1 MPDLS
6 TTYMGL
12 KLKNPIIAASSG
24 LTKSVDKII
33 DCCNSGVG
41 AVVMKSI
48 FEEVLARQDFGIGD
62 GAAYHTEVYD
72 YLRSELELQ
81 YGPQEYL
88 DIIAQAKSKVDIPII
103 ASINCISAKWW
114 PQYAKQFQDAGADA
128 IELNVFKTATDV
140 AQDGQTLENLYYEII
155 DSVKKQ
161 VSIPVALKIGIY
173 FTALPHFAAQLA
185 RRGADALVL
194 FNRFTEPDIDI
205 NKISLSTTFSFS
217 TSYDLYKPL
226 RWTAL
231 LAGKIGCD
239 IAATTGVKNARDV
252 IKLLLAGASAVQ
264 VASLLYQKGLDQVDE
279 ILKELASWM
288 DDHNFAAIKDF
299 KGKLSFKNTESPE
312 TYLRAQFME
321 KIRGVE

>member
-12 KLKNPIIAASSG
+12 KLRNPIIAASSG
-24 LTKSVDKII
+24 LTKSVDKIV
-33 DCCNSGVG
+33 DCYNSGVG
-41 AVVMKSI
+41 AVVMKSV
-48 FEEVLARQDFGIGD
+48 FEEVLAQQDFGIGD
-62 GAAYHTEVYD
+62 SAAYHTEAYD

-81 YGPQEYL
+81 YGPREYL
-88 DIIAQAKSKVDIPII
+88 DIISKAKAKVDIPII

-114 PQYAKQFQDAGADA
+114 PQYAKQFQEAGADA
-128 IELNVFKTATDV
+128 IELNVFKTATDI
-140 AQDGQTLENLYYEII
+140 AQDGHGLENLYYEII
-155 DSVKKQ
+155 ESVKKH
-161 VSIPVALKIGIY
+161 VSIPIALKTGVY

-185 RRGADALVL
+185 RKGADAIVL

-205 NKISLSTTFSFS
+205 NKISLTTTFAFS
-217 TSYDLYKPL
+217 TSFDIYKPL

-231 LAGKIGCD
+231 LAGQIGCD

-252 IKLLLAGASAVQ
+252 IKLLLAGASSVQ
-264 VASLLYQKGLDQVDE
+264 IASLLYQKGLDQVDE
-279 ILKELASWM
+279 ILKELSAWM
-288 DDHNFAAIKDF
+288 ADHNFDAIDDF
-299 KGKLSFKNTESPE
+299 RGKLSFKNTEAPE